1 MRSLATLGIFLVIG
15 CLLDTTDSAL
25 FYYHRPRP
33 IEPVTIGPTKTHQIA
48 ATQREGRRYDLL
60 PFLKAVKAS
69 NQVDW
74 EEWKEWLFDIGL
86 LQPIRPKLKDIRL

>member
-1 MRSLATLGIFLVIG
+1 MRSLATLGIFLVIC

-33 IEPVTIGPTKTHQIA
+33 IEPVATESTKI

>member
-33 IEPVTIGPTKTHQIA
+33 TEPVTIASTKTHQI

-86 LQPIRPKLKDIRL
+86 LQPIRPKLKDLRL